1 MFKSYVIFDIFRVSC
16 SIRTVFLLAVICV
29 VSRCTKTR
37 LIIGDVIV
45 QEGGVVSLDSRRGDE
60 QNGVGRLADPDAD
73 IHNIIIDCSTM
84 GYIDWTGMNMFSQ
97 VGDGKNTKFVKEN
110 RNQLNISQV
119 SHVQFFLLTT
129 GHI

>member
-1 MFKSYVIFDIFRVSC
+1 MFKPNVIFDVFCVSC

-37 LIIGDVIV
+37 LIIDDLIV
-45 QEGGVVSLDSRRGDE
+45 QEGGVVSMDSSRGDG
-60 QNGVGRLADPDAD
+60 QNGRLADAHAD

-97 VGDGKNTKFVKEN
+97 VGTGKI
-110 RNQLNISQV
+110 LN
-119 SHVQFFLLTT
+119 LLKKTE
-129 GHI
+129 ID